1 MTPFETGRED
11 IFLALGLEK
20 IAFAVPHI
28 PPAAVATA
36 GRVGANVGKN
46 IAKEPGSGFWA
57 NVRQS
62 AIGRPIE
69 AIKQIGSGKAFTRGG
84 IFAEGFE
91 APKLWQKGLLYGIP
105 AYLGYNVLKSNDPD
119 KAQQLGG
126 LAAST
131 LAGNALF
138 GPLGMVGGAI
148 AMPLADRMG
157 RGLVNIGQKLTGT
170 FDSNTQNPY
179 HQYMQQ
185 HQ

>member
-1 MTPFETGRED
+1 MTPFEQGRQD
-11 IFLALGLEK
+11 TFLSLGLEK
-20 IAFAVPHI
+20 VALII
-28 PPAAVATA
+28 PRVTPATVSTV
-36 GRVGANVGKN
+36 GRAGANVGKTM
-46 IAKEPGSGFWA
+46 AKEPNVGFWG
-57 NVRQS
+57 NVRRS

-69 AIKQIGSGKAFTRGG
+69 AIKQIGSGKAFSRGG
-84 IFAEGFE
+84 LFAEGFE
-91 APKLWQKGLLYGIP
+91 APKLWHKALLYGLP
-105 AYLGYNVLKSNDPD
+105 AYLGYDILKGNDPD

-148 AMPLADRMG
+148 AMPIADRMG

-170 FDSNTQNPY
+170 FGSDVQNPY